1 MEKVNID
8 KYVIMIKDIID
19 QEEADFL
26 IDMAKGATDEE
37 WDAYRKSLGEEADSV
52 NAAYGDWK
60 KQMLWLELNPNLF
73 ERAKDLVESINK
85 RCIYLINDH
94 YQTDYIL
101 DPLYN
106 IYKFREGDFM
116 KEHHDSGLS
125 PDIKL
130 GVVLY
135 LNDDF
140 DGGTLRFKE
149 TQDRPEITI
158 TPKTGSFL
166 VFHGGHKNLHEVTL
180 VKKSSRYTIGG
191 FWDDREES
199 DYPQEVR
206 DAWAE
211 ELAKVRA
218 IQKDEAAEWEDYRKR
233 GVRITPRGEQYP
245 ASEVEG

>member
-1 MEKVNID
+1 MEKVNVD

-19 QEEADFL
+19 QDEADFL
-26 IDMAKGATDEE
+26 INMAKGASDEE
-37 WDAYRKSLGEEADSV
+37 WDAYRKSLGKDADSV
-52 NAAYGDWK
+52 NAAYGDWT

-73 ERAKDLVESINK
+73 EKAKDLVESINS

-125 PDIKL
+125 LDIKL

-140 DGGTLRFKE
+140 DGGEIYYPKANLEIKPVARSLVVHPAGMIYRHGVKPVSNGQRF
-149 TQDRPEITI
+149 
-158 TPKTGSFL
+158 SL
-166 VFHGGHKNLHEVTL
+166 A
-180 VKKSSRYTIGG
+180 G
-191 FWDDREES
+191 F
-199 DYPQEVR
+199 
-206 DAWAE
+206 A
-211 ELAKVRA
+211 
-218 IQKDEAAEWEDYRKR
+218 
-233 GVRITPRGEQYP
+233 RINHSQ
-245 ASEVEG
+245 S

>member
-140 DGGTLRFKE
+140 EGGELEFGNLPIKVKPKAGMLAVIPGGEKYKHRVNKVLGPNSRHTLYGNSFV
-149 TQDRPEITI
+149 DPEKAPVST
-158 TPKTGSFL
+158 K
-166 VFHGGHKNLHEVTL
+166 
-180 VKKSSRYTIGG
+180 
-191 FWDDREES
+191 DDC
-199 DYPQEVR
+199 
-206 DAWAE
+206 
-211 ELAKVRA
+211 
-218 IQKDEAAEWEDYRKR
+218 
-233 GVRITPRGEQYP
+233 
-245 ASEVEG
+245 

>member
-60 KQMLWLELNPNLF
+60 KQMLWLELNTNLF

-101 DPLYN
+101 DQAKLITYYAAPSFSPEHIGYSDVEVQKVKRIYDWMNAPQDATQQMKNRYSFYQYFSNHDIRRGTDFCKTFPELEEFYN
-106 IYKFREGDFM
+106 FCKT
-116 KEHHDSGLS
+116 
-125 PDIKL
+125 IK
-130 GVVLY
+130 V
-135 LNDDF
+135 
-140 DGGTLRFKE
+140 
-149 TQDRPEITI
+149 
-158 TPKTGSFL
+158 
-166 VFHGGHKNLHEVTL
+166 
-180 VKKSSRYTIGG
+180 
-191 FWDDREES
+191 
-199 DYPQEVR
+199 
-206 DAWAE
+206 
-211 ELAKVRA
+211 
-218 IQKDEAAEWEDYRKR
+218 
-233 GVRITPRGEQYP
+233 
-245 ASEVEG
+245 